1 MINSCILMVDRNI
14 HGEIVVYGEIGI
26 KQYYYYS
33 KAEAIRLYKEECKR
47 TIFVGSK

>member
-1 MINSCILMVDRNI
+1 MINSCN
-14 HGEIVVYGEIGI
+14 GEIGI